1 MPAPHV
7 RVLHVALALNPG
19 GAERLVV
26 DLATRAPA
34 GVTAAVCC
42 LDTRGAW
49 ADDLEAR
56 GIRVFNLDRRPGFHP
71 GLGRRIARLAAAEG
85 IDVLHAHQYTPFV
98 YSVLARLAR
107 PRLRLVFTEHGRL
120 ADAPPSAR
128 RRFANRLLARAP
140 GRFFAVSDE
149 LRRFLETEGFPPGR
163 LEVLPNGIDPGP
175 PPPDPAARAAA
186 RRALGLPDGARV
198 IGTAARLDP
207 VKDLPRLVEAFDR
220 VRADLPDARLV
231 VLGDGPGRD
240 ALRAA
245 RARTAAPEAVL
256 LAGHRPDVRAL
267 LPGFDLYVNCSTYE
281 GVSLTILEAMAAGL
295 PVVATAVGGTP
306 EVVVDGRTG
315 RLVPARDTAA
325 LAAALVAVLADPSA
339 AAAFGRT
346 GRLRMEERF
355 SFDAMMSMYVQAW
368 QGG

>member
-1 MPAPHV
+1 MSAPNL
-7 RVLHVALALNPG
+7 RVLHVAISLNPG

-26 DLATRAPA
+26 DLATRAPGGISA
-34 GVTAAVCC
+34 TVCC
-42 LDTRGAW
+42 LDGRGAW

-56 GIRVFNLDRRPGFHP
+56 GVRVFHLDRRPGFHP
-71 GLGRRIARLAAAEG
+71 GIGRRIARLAAAER

-128 RRFANRLLARAP
+128 RRLANGLLARAP

-175 PPPDPAARAAA
+175 RPDATARAAA
-186 RRALGLPDGARV
+186 RRALGLPDDARV
-198 IGTAARLDP
+198 VGTAARLDP

-220 VRADLPDARLV
+220 VRADLPSARLV
-231 VLGDGPGRD
+231 VLGDGPERA
-240 ALRAA
+240 ALEAA
-245 RARTAAPEAVL
+245 RARTAAPDAVL

-281 GVSLTILEAMAAGL
+281 GVSLTILEAMAAAV

-306 EVVVDGRTG
+306 EVVVDGSTG

-325 LAAALVAVLADPSA
+325 LAGALAGVLADPA
-339 AAAFGRT
+339 AAAALGEAGRA
-346 GRLRMEERF
+346 RMVERF

-368 QGG
+368 HGG